1 MRTATTTT
9 RRDSDEKENH
19 SLQVVKGQRLGMLK
33 VIVWLAAV
41 ARRSSSKSADSS
53 SSSSSSSSWSGQGQ
67 SRSKVGWGKLPVPKW
82 QNTE

>member
-1 MRTATTTT
+1 MRTATTT

-53 SSSSSSSSWSGQGQ
+53 SSPSSSSSWS
-67 SRSKVGWGKLPVPKW
+67 RRVREKW
-82 QNTE
+82 I